1 MIVSKFMNIFN
12 LFYFVFD
19 TYIDTDFALFLKFYI
34 SKFTVSKTTVY
45 FISPDIGIDIDIITI
60 IYQESLSEGTPFDRL
75 SLEHLFY

>member
-1 MIVSKFMNIFN
+1 MNIFN

-45 FISPDIGIDIDIITI
+45 FHKFWYWYRYWYNYYYISGKSVRRYTFW
-60 IYQESLSEGTPFDRL
+60 QTFLSAFIL
-75 SLEHLFY
+75 L